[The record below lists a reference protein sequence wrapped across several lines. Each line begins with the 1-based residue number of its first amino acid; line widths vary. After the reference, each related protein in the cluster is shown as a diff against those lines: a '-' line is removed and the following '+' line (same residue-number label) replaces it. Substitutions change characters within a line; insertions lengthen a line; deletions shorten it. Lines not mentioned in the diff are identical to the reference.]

1 MKQTPTIFEFSDAIQ
16 DPKKKT
22 DLDSI
27 KNPYSKTTTQPK
39 TLCFGWRVL
48 NSLKNFK
55 ATSINIT
62 IQDLNSLKPKFNNI
76 KTKRQSEFQGS
87 EYIEIQE
94 TKKRKWKTRMLKMKE
109 ERERER
115 LPCRSWSWW
124 KRQCRQH
131 RLLWCSW
138 NQRRLSCLIQRCNP
152 SPSTRDP
159 WMRFSPD
166 LFSDSD
172 FKSNKERN

>member
-62 IQDLNSLKPKFNNI
+62 IQDLNSLKPKFNSI

-115 LPCRSWSWW
+115 DYLADLGVGGSGSVD
-124 KRQCRQH
+124 
-131 RLLWCSW
+131 S
-138 NQRRLSCLIQRCNP
+138 IV
-152 SPSTRDP
+152 
-159 WMRFSPD
+159 FSGVLGIND
-166 LFSDSD
+166 AFLV
-172 FKSNKERN
+172 